1 MPLQHAKSIFRKDNV
16 MTSLNKY
23 WSSQAPKQK
32 LVAKNCASTIY
43 SWLEAVLC
51 HTRGLRQVLGDRK
64 DGSRLNQCFAFDHI
78 PSSDT
83 KGGHCFINII
93 GVIIFHVAM
102 IKTQNDFAYNGFN
115 LVLDLFCQTFITN
128 LISCIFWI
136 KTKIT

>member
-16 MTSLNKY
+16 MKSLNKY

-32 LVAKNCASTIY
+32 IVAKNCASTIY

-83 KGGHCFINII
+83 KGRHCFINII